1 MAAIV
6 YILGAASTLLC
17 SFLLLRQYRIARQP
31 LLLWSGLCFAG
42 LTLTNV
48 LICFDLL
55 VFTGPDVDLHVWRL
69 GVAAVSLCL
78 LVFGLV
84 WESK

>member
-1 MAAIV
+1 MAELV

-17 SFLLLRQYRIARQP
+17 SLLLLRQYRVGRQP

-48 LICFDLL
+48 FVFLDLAA
-55 VFTGPDVDLHVWRL
+55 FPDIDFHYWRL
-69 GVAAVSLCL
+69 GVATVSMCL
-78 LVFGLV
+78 LVFGLI
-84 WESK
+84 WEKK

>member
-1 MAAIV
+1 
-6 YILGAASTLLC
+6 
-17 SFLLLRQYRIARQP
+17 LLRQYRAGHQP

-48 LICFDLL
+48 LIF
-55 VFTGPDVDLHVWRL
+55 VDLAMLPDIDLHLWRL
-69 GVAAVSLCL
+69 SVAAISLCL

-84 WESK
+84 RERK

>member
-1 MAAIV
+1 MAELV

-17 SFLLLRQYRIARQP
+17 SLLLLRQYGIGRQP

-48 LICFDLL
+48 LIFLDLAM
-55 VFTGPDVDLHVWRL
+55 FPDIDLHYWRL
-69 GVAAVSLCL
+69 SVAAISLCL

-84 WESK
+84 WERR

>member
-1 MAAIV
+1 MHVAELV

-17 SFLLLRQYRIARQP
+17 TLLLLRQYRIGEQP

-48 LICFDLL
+48 LIFVDLAVL
-55 VFTGPDVDLHVWRL
+55 PDVDLHLWRL
-69 GVAAVSLCL
+69 AATAISLCL

-84 WESK
+84 RETK